1 MYRRLTGV
9 ALMFMP
15 LAILS
20 GCADGPTR
28 RPAANRPV
36 TVELAAYAGRLRTI
50 EVNIG
55 GESLRMLLDTGGG
68 QTLVV
73 PSVAKRLGCTSG
85 GISTGFRMSGERVQ
99 FERCGSRTMF
109 VGGHA
114 LAIPELAIFDVN
126 ALLPAEL
133 PKLDGVLA
141 LDVFAQTPIT
151 LELKANRLVV
161 ETVRSLRSRAAH
173 GENVPMRI
181 ATGVDGASAVVFV
194 AATTPTAQQVWLEL
208 DSGNLDAV
216 LLGRHVGTGDAGSP
230 DSTITLK
237 LGAFET
243 PPTRYSVRDLIWD
256 GALNA
261 QFMEAHAITI
271 DMSREKVWLSR

>member
-1 MYRRLTGV
+1 MYRQLIGV
-9 ALMFMP
+9 ALMLMP
-15 LAILS
+15 
-20 GCADGPTR
+20 
-28 RPAANRPV
+28 
-36 TVELAAYAGRLRTI
+36 LAAYAGRLRTL

-73 PSVAKRLGCTSG
+73 PSVAKQLGCASNG
-85 GISTGFRMSGERVQ
+85 LSTGFRMSGERVQ
-99 FERCGSRTMF
+99 FERCGPRTML
-109 VGGHA
+109 VGGYV
-114 LAIPELAIFDVN
+114 LAIPELAVFDVN
-126 ALLPAEL
+126 ALLPAGL

-230 DSTITLK
+230 ASTITLK

-243 PPTRYSVRDLIWD
+243 PPIRYSVRDLIWD

-271 DMSREKVWLSR
+271 DMSREKLWLSR